1 MEAYV
6 PGHAPFVVLAFL
18 LTGFVGFAGTVLL
31 VLTLLARRWEL
42 ARKIVIAL
50 VLLPCL
56 YGATLLAASLGSSE
70 KILRAGERKYFC
82 EVDCHLAYSV
92 TGVQTAKTLGS
103 GEQQATADGMFYV
116 VTLQTFFDPETTSAN
131 RGNGVLHPNLRMIR
145 VLDDAGKSY
154 APSLQGLKVLE
165 ATAAKMVPLD
175 QALRPGE
182 KYETTFV
189 FDLPSDAKNL
199 RLWLTDPLP
208 VNWLLIGHENS
219 FLHKKVYFG
228 LDTGKVTAE
237 TQAN

>member
-1 MEAYV
+1 MEFYE
-6 PGHAPFVVLAFL
+6 PNHAHLVALAFL
-18 LTGFVGFAGTVLL
+18 LTGFVGFVGTVLMFGAL
-31 VLTLLARRWEL
+31 LTRRWEP
-42 ARKIVIAL
+42 ARKIFIAL
-50 VLLPCL
+50 VALSCL

-70 KILRAGERKYFC
+70 KILRTGGRKYFC

-103 GEQQATADGMFYV
+103 GEQEATADGMFYV
-116 VTLQTFFDPETTSAN
+116 VTLQTYFDPETTSAN
-131 RGNGVLHPNLRMIR
+131 RGNGVLHPNLRMMRI
-145 VLDDAGKSY
+145 LDDAGESY
-154 APSLQGLKVLE
+154 APSLEGLLVLE
-165 ATAAKMVPLD
+165 TTTAKMMPLD

-219 FLHKKVYFG
+219 FFHKKVYFALESAKAVVG
-228 LDTGKVTAE
+228 R
-237 TQAN
+237 N